1 MELDTRKNE
10 TRADMKQM
18 DISIEVNTHSP
29 PLTSDGVY

>member
-10 TRADMKQM
+10 AKADMKQM

-29 PLTSDGVY
+29 LTSDGVY